1 MPDYIDV
8 LLLETPDGHPAVV
21 TAPMQAA
28 AVHGDIVRFSGGEH
42 GIVKASECF
51 DRNGAAYLI
60 LCSAAPVYEANAIY
74 RTAWEKEKQSVG

>member
-1 MPDYIDV
+1 MSDYIDV
-8 LLLETPDGHPAVV
+8 LLLETPDGHPAVA

-42 GIVKASECF
+42 GIVKASELF
-51 DRNGAAYLI
+51 DRNGAAFHI
-60 LCSAAPVYEANAIY
+60 LCSVSHVYDAQAIY